1 MSECTNGEMRDLLP
15 ELVNGRLGAELQ
27 LAVEAHVA
35 ECAEC
40 AAELTL
46 LRSLRPALM
55 REPVVDTQRIAA
67 AVRAQTAASLHHRPA
82 RRGTPWRVAIAA
94 AALVAVS
101 AVGYAVVTRGR
112 AAPEVVAVHAPD
124 SSTGGDSTRAAAAAP
139 IPAPVATAP
148 GAAPAPTPPQ
158 QVAVAPA
165 AARSPAASGGV
176 LDNLSDLSDDD
187 VRALSA
193 SLDGMSAVPD
203 VAPVPEI
210 DPLGA
215 SLDVQS
221 SGGT

>member
-67 AVRAQTAASLHHRPA
+67 AVRAQMAAAPRHGPA
-82 RRGTPWRVAIAA
+82 RRGTPWRLAIAA

-112 AAPEVVAVHAPD
+112 AAPEIVAVHAPD
-124 SSTGGDSTRAAAAAP
+124 SSTGGDSTRTAAAAP

-148 GAAPAPTPPQ
+148 GSAPAPTPQ
-158 QVAVAPA
+158 RVAVAPA
-165 AARSPAASGGV
+165 EARSPVASGGV

-193 SLDGMSAVPD
+193 SLDGMSAVPG
-203 VAPVPEI
+203 VAPAPEI

-215 SLDVQS
+215 ALDVQS